1 MKNNTKRATAT
12 ATTLNQLFNIE
23 GEGKQLFPFHGTSA
37 LPLARSSTR
46 HPIIKLKRKEGRK
59 EGRSHLLPTEI
70 IVIKMAITNIV
81 KFALN

>member
-1 MKNNTKRATAT
+1 MKNNTKRATA
-12 ATTLNQLFNIE
+12 AAAALNQLFNIE

-46 HPIIKLKRKEGRK
+46 HPIIKLKRKEGR
-59 EGRSHLLPTEI
+59 SHLLPQEI
-70 IVIKMAITNIV
+70 IVIKMAITNIM